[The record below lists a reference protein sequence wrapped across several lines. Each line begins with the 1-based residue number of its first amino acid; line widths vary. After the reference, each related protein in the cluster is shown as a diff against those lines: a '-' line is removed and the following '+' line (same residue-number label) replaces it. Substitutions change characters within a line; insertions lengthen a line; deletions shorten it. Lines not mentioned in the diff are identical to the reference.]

1 MNREQIISLLKN
13 DKPLLS
19 EQFGVEE
26 IALFGSYARN
36 EQTAGCDIDILVKIK
51 KPEYNLLMGVQ
62 RFLEERFKNKIDIV
76 RVDKH
81 LTPRFYSIIGKDII
95 YV

>member
-1 MNREQIISLLKN
+1 MNREQIISTLKN

-36 EQTAGCDIDILVKIK
+36 EQTAGSDIDILVKIK

-76 RVDKH
+76 RVGKH
-81 LTPRFYSIIGKDII
+81 LTPSFYSIIGNDII